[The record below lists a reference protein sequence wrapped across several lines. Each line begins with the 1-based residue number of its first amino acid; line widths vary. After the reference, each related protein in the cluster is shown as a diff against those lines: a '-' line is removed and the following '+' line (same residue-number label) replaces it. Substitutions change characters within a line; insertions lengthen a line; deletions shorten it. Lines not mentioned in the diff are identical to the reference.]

1 MLLAQQRNLLE
12 QFIKAVTSR
21 GGLSRSSVEC
31 EGYTTAPQHVA
42 FSIAACANTVLIR
55 LEVVQP
61 RYAGLQ
67 QFDMDA
73 VRGLM
78 EPQAAPMEDVDKQF
92 QIVPHFMWVLPRV
105 PWLDSEFKLPRALQG
120 MRACSMLHKGLY
132 THRRALWY
140 CTCTELVSERAEAP
154 VDQQAIAHPLAAL
167 GILVPT
173 DHDIGG
179 AYIAVQYACPPCLLV
194 FWT

>member
-1 MLLAQQRNLLE
+1 MLLVQQRNLLE

-42 FSIAACANTVLIR
+42 FSIAACANTVHIR
-55 LEVVQP
+55 LKVVQP

-67 QFDMDA
+67 KFDMDA

-78 EPQAAPMEDVDKQF
+78 EPQAAPMEDVDERF
-92 QIVPHFMWVLPRV
+92 QIVLHFMWVLP
-105 PWLDSEFKLPRALQG
+105 
-120 MRACSMLHKGLY
+120 
-132 THRRALWY
+132 
-140 CTCTELVSERAEAP
+140 P

-194 FWT
+194 CWT